1 MILHID
7 MDAFFASVEM
17 RDDPSLKGKPVAVG
31 GRSTTRGVIAAAS
44 YEARKFGVRSA
55 MPTITA
61 FKLCPSLVLLPVNM
75 ASYVQVSQSIHEIFN
90 RYTPDIEPLSLDEAF
105 LDVTASE
112 TLMGEAAMIG
122 KNIKSTIATELNLI
136 ASVGVA
142 TNKFIAKIASD
153 ILKPNGFCEVQ
164 KGQEQHFLDPL
175 PIERLWGVGKKTAK
189 RFKHFGLKTIRDVR
203 AAGMQFMQR
212 EFGQAGAQIYLLSTG
227 QDKRPVDSK
236 RSSKSVSN
244 ETTFSKDIS
253 DVLALRA
260 CLMSLVEQVSYR
272 LREANLKGRTVSL
285 KLRDPDF
292 NTITRSKTCPK
303 NIDSTDMI
311 WNIALTLLLKEVP
324 MKFKSLRLIGVGVS
338 NFNPLPQSPQ
348 QVLFNDEF
356 PEEVN
361 SNKKMPMLDKLSD
374 DIRARFGK
382 KSIHRGRSTKND

>member
-7 MDAFFASVEM
+7 MDAFFASVET
-17 RDDPSLKGKPVAVG
+17 RDNPLLKGKPVAVG

-61 FKLCPSLVLLPVNM
+61 FKLCPSLVLVPVNM
-75 ASYVQVSQSIHEIFN
+75 ASYVQVSRSIHEIFN
-90 RYTPDIEPLSLDEAF
+90 RYTPEIEPLSLDEAF

-112 TLMGEAAMIG
+112 TLLGAAAVIG
-122 KNIKSTIATELNLI
+122 QKIKSTIASELNLV

-153 ILKPNGFCEVQ
+153 ILKPDGFCEVK
-164 KGQEQHFLDPL
+164 KGQEQSFLDPL
-175 PIERLWGVGKKTAK
+175 PIERLWGVGKKTAQ

-203 AAGMQFMQR
+203 TAGMRFMQS
-212 EFGQAGAQIYLLSTG
+212 EFGHAGSQIYLLSNG
-227 QDKRPVDSK
+227 QDKRPVDSR

-244 ETTFSKDIS
+244 ETTFSNDIS
-253 DVLALRA
+253 DTSELRA

-272 LREANLKGRTVSL
+272 LREANIKGRTVSV

-292 NTITRSKTCPK
+292 NTITRSKTCSK

-324 MKFKSLRLIGVGVS
+324 KKFKSLRLIGVGVS
-338 NFNPLPQSPQ
+338 NFNQIPQSPQ
-348 QVLFNDEF
+348 QALFNTET
-356 PEEVN
+356 PEETN
-361 SNKKMPMLDKLSD
+361 SNRKMPILDKVSD
-374 DIRARFGK
+374 DIRSRFGR